1 MKIVKF
7 YATTVAVFVMA
18 LLLASVPLMAQQL
31 RGNGNIKTENRNAS
45 GFEGINV
52 SGGFNVEITQGS
64 KESVRLEAE
73 ENLLNNIKTE
83 VRNGVLH
90 IYNDKSLSTNKGM
103 KAYITVKE
111 LRSIEISGGVKVT
124 GNSTFKTDK
133 FDLDMSGGSNVKL
146 ALNTKQ
152 LTADMSGASKVELT
166 GQADEVNMDM
176 SGASKVEA
184 ADLMAKRV
192 KIQASGASKV
202 KVYAKDALNINAS
215 GASSVYYKGSPT
227 VNTDVS
233 AAARVSKL

>member
-7 YATTVAVFVMA
+7 YAVTVAVFVMS

-31 RGNGNIKTENRNAS
+31 RGNGNIKTQNRNVS

-52 SGGFNVEITQGS
+52 SGGFEVEISQGNN
-64 KESVRLEAE
+64 EGVRLEAE
-73 ENLLNNIKTE
+73 ENLLDNIKTE

-90 IYNDKSLSTNKGM
+90 IYNDKSLSTNKDM

-111 LRSIEISGGVKVT
+111 LRSVNISGGVKVT
-124 GNSTFKTDK
+124 GNSTFKADK

-146 ALNTKQ
+146 ALNTKL
-152 LTADMSGASKVELT
+152 LTAGMSGASKVELS

-184 ADLMAKRV
+184 ADLVANRV
-192 KIQASGASKV
+192 KIGASGASKV
-202 KVYAKDALNINAS
+202 KVYAKDALDINAS
-215 GASSVYYKGSPT
+215 GASTVYYKGSPT